1 MRYSIVLWRPAPNH
15 FLAEWVAGG
24 IVGGDCHQR
33 ESLAVSFDYERGL
46 DDAICGQVV
55 AGLDLRCAVAID
67 VADLL
72 ENPCLEAFGEI
83 AIVDALTRLFLRSYR
98 SLEYS
103 EIRRSRT

>member
-1 MRYSIVLWRPAPNH
+1 
-15 FLAEWVAGG
+15 LAERVAEG
-24 IVGGDCHQR
+24 IAGGDCRQR

-46 DDAICGQVV
+46 DDAIRSQVV
-55 AGLDLRCAVAID
+55 AGLDLRCADAID

-72 ENPCLEAFGEI
+72 ENPCLETFGGI
-83 AIVDALTRLFLRSYR
+83 AIIDALTRLFLRSYR